1 MSHSQTSKPS
11 RGRPTISKLFAK
23 SITVPAMMAHL
34 RRPATMKLRIEI
46 PSRNLLLTLH
56 QNISSGDLVS
66 VNKFLNNYSFP
77 LNAEF
82 LHYRSVLHAAI
93 VLGQLKIFKLL
104 VSFVSDEDLHLTDNN
119 GNTAMSFAAMHG
131 NTEIAEC
138 LFKRNQKLVTT
149 VNLQGGT
156 PVLQACTGGHK
167 DTLGYLYS
175 VTPIDFLLSENKIH
189 GSRLL
194 NACILSKQFDVAF
207 DLIRQ
212 CPAISLNIDINF
224 IPLVGL
230 TEKSLYLS
238 GSRLAFWQRW
248 IYYCL
253 KENKPPASTYAFTY
267 ISGRRQSE
275 GNKSVITQVAKQLLG
290 LGSNLLN
297 MFGIKQIYDLKSDHA
312 NAMELLRRIAKY
324 ISTLDKAQILEGAVR
339 YAMIGAA
346 KLGVTEFII
355 EMWKA
360 NPDVM
365 SFTDDHGRNIFM
377 IAAVH
382 RQEKVFSLICGIP
395 ALTGQLLPYVDIY
408 GNALLHLA
416 AELGPDSEAKLT
428 QISGAALQMQR
439 ELQWFKETKNILPQV
454 HARYTNNKMQTAKQ
468 IFDETHKDLCK
479 QGEEW
484 MKQLASSSTVV
495 GTLIMTIM
503 FAAAFIVPG
512 GNDQNNGF
520 PIFLTS
526 GHKHEV
532 AFMIFIIS
540 DAISLFASST
550 SVLMF
555 LGILTTRY
563 AMEDFLT
570 SLPNKLIIGLSTLFI
585 SIATMMAAFCASL
598 VIMLQGRLCIIIPI
612 ILLASI
618 PITLFA
624 WLQFPLLVEVIVSTY
639 GVGIFDRKMKPWI

>member
-1 MSHSQTSKPS
+1 MATNTSLSGSGHQKSSQDESHLVAGQQQPPEITPAVEGAEFQSVAVEPS
-11 RGRPTISKLFAK
+11 ASG
-23 SITVPAMMAHL
+23 
-34 RRPATMKLRIEI
+34 IEI
-46 PSRNLLLTLH
+46 PSRNLLLTLL

-77 LNAEF
+77 LNCEF

-194 NACILSKQFDVAF
+194 NACILYKQFDVAF

-275 GNKSVITQVAKQLLG
+275 GNKSVTTQVAKQLLG

-377 IAAVH
+377 IAAIY
-382 RQEKVFSLICGIP
+382 RQEKVVSLICGIP

-439 ELQWFKETKNILPQV
+439 ELQWFK
-454 HARYTNNKMQTAKQ
+454 
-468 IFDETHKDLCK
+468 
-479 QGEEW
+479 
-484 MKQLASSSTVV
+484 
-495 GTLIMTIM
+495 
-503 FAAAFIVPG
+503 
-512 GNDQNNGF
+512 
-520 PIFLTS
+520 
-526 GHKHEV
+526 
-532 AFMIFIIS
+532 
-540 DAISLFASST
+540 
-550 SVLMF
+550 
-555 LGILTTRY
+555 
-563 AMEDFLT
+563 
-570 SLPNKLIIGLSTLFI
+570 
-585 SIATMMAAFCASL
+585 
-598 VIMLQGRLCIIIPI
+598 
-612 ILLASI
+612 
-618 PITLFA
+618 
-624 WLQFPLLVEVIVSTY
+624 
-639 GVGIFDRKMKPWI
+639 

>member
-1 MSHSQTSKPS
+1 MLTQLNVIIIFHCYVFREFTFRLALLCCWHNSLDMATNTSLSRSSHQKSLQDESNLVAGQQQPPEITPASNSTAVEGAELQTFRLPS
-11 RGRPTISKLFAK
+11 RSGCRNSSDMATNTSLSGSSHQKSSQDESNLVAGQQQLPEITPASNSTAVEGAELQTVEVKPRASEHSWNPVILPFASAIIVPTEG
-23 SITVPAMMAHL
+23 
-34 RRPATMKLRIEI
+34 IEI
-46 PSRNLLLTLH
+46 PSRNLLLTLL

-104 VSFVSDEDLHLTDNN
+104 LSFVSDEDLHLTDNN

-138 LFKRNQKLVTT
+138 LFKRNKKLVTT
-149 VNLQGGT
+149 VNLQGGI

-175 VTPIDFLLSENKIH
+175 VTPIDFLLSETKIH

-212 CPAISLNIDINF
+212 CPAISLTIDFNY

-230 TEKSLYLS
+230 ATEKSLYLS

-324 ISTLDKAQILEGAVR
+324 ISTLDKAQILQGAVR

-355 EMWKA
+355 ETGKA

-365 SFTDDHGRNIFM
+365 SFTDDHCRNIFM
-377 IAAVH
+377 IAAIH
-382 RQEKVFSLICGIP
+382 RQEKVVSLICGIP

-408 GNALLHLA
+408 GNGFIHLA

-439 ELQWFKETKNILPQV
+439 ELQWFK
-454 HARYTNNKMQTAKQ
+454 
-468 IFDETHKDLCK
+468 
-479 QGEEW
+479 
-484 MKQLASSSTVV
+484 
-495 GTLIMTIM
+495 
-503 FAAAFIVPG
+503 
-512 GNDQNNGF
+512 
-520 PIFLTS
+520 
-526 GHKHEV
+526 
-532 AFMIFIIS
+532 
-540 DAISLFASST
+540 
-550 SVLMF
+550 
-555 LGILTTRY
+555 
-563 AMEDFLT
+563 
-570 SLPNKLIIGLSTLFI
+570 
-585 SIATMMAAFCASL
+585 
-598 VIMLQGRLCIIIPI
+598 
-612 ILLASI
+612 
-618 PITLFA
+618 
-624 WLQFPLLVEVIVSTY
+624 
-639 GVGIFDRKMKPWI
+639 

>member
-1 MSHSQTSKPS
+1 MLLFIFLDRDKVKGIRTSSRKLDMATNTSLSGSGHQKSSQDESHLVAGQQQPPEITPAVEGAEFQSVAVEPS
-11 RGRPTISKLFAK
+11 ASG
-23 SITVPAMMAHL
+23 
-34 RRPATMKLRIEI
+34 IEI
-46 PSRNLLLTLH
+46 PSRNLLLTLL
-56 QNISSGDLVS
+56 QNISSG
-66 VNKFLNNYSFP
+66 
-77 LNAEF
+77 
-82 LHYRSVLHAAI
+82 
-93 VLGQLKIFKLL
+93 
-104 VSFVSDEDLHLTDNN
+104 
-119 GNTAMSFAAMHG
+119 
-131 NTEIAEC
+131 
-138 LFKRNQKLVTT
+138 
-149 VNLQGGT
+149 
-156 PVLQACTGGHK
+156 
-167 DTLGYLYS
+167 
-175 VTPIDFLLSENKIH
+175 
-189 GSRLL
+189 
-194 NACILSKQFDVAF
+194 
-207 DLIRQ
+207 
-212 CPAISLNIDINF
+212 
-224 IPLVGL
+224 
-230 TEKSLYLS
+230 
-238 GSRLAFWQRW
+238 
-248 IYYCL
+248 L

-275 GNKSVITQVAKQLLG
+275 GNKSVITQ
-290 LGSNLLN
+290 
-297 MFGIKQIYDLKSDHA
+297 GIKQIYDLKSDHA

-324 ISTLDKAQILEGAVR
+324 ISTLDKAQILQGAVR

-355 EMWKA
+355 ETGKA

-365 SFTDDHGRNIFM
+365 SFTDDHCRNIFM
-377 IAAVH
+377 IAAIH
-382 RQEKVFSLICGIP
+382 RQEKVVSLICGIP
-395 ALTGQLLPYVDIY
+395 ALTGQLLPY
-408 GNALLHLA
+408 
-416 AELGPDSEAKLT
+416 LGPDSEAKLT

-468 IFDETHKDLCK
+468 IFDETHKDLRK

-598 VIMLQGRLCIIIPI
+598 VIMLQGRLWIIIPI

-639 GVGIFDRKMKPWI
+639 GAGIFDRKMKPWI

>member
-1 MSHSQTSKPS
+1 MLTQLNVIIIFHCYVFREFTFRLALLCCWHNSLDMATNTSLSRSSHQKSLQDESNLVAGQQQPPEITPASNSTAVEGAELQTVEVKPRAS
-11 RGRPTISKLFAK
+11 
-23 SITVPAMMAHL
+23 
-34 RRPATMKLRIEI
+34 
-46 PSRNLLLTLH
+46 
-56 QNISSGDLVS
+56 
-66 VNKFLNNYSFP
+66 
-77 LNAEF
+77 
-82 LHYRSVLHAAI
+82 
-93 VLGQLKIFKLL
+93 
-104 VSFVSDEDLHLTDNN
+104 
-119 GNTAMSFAAMHG
+119 AMSFAAMHG

-138 LFKRNQKLVTT
+138 LFRRNKNLVTT
-149 VNLQGGT
+149 VNLQGNS
-156 PVLQACTGGHK
+156 PVLLACRGGHK

-212 CPAISLNIDINF
+212 CPAISLTIDIYY

-230 TEKSLYLS
+230 ATEKSLYLS

-267 ISGRRQSE
+267 ISERRQSE
-275 GNKSVITQVAKQLLG
+275 GNKSVITQVAKKLLG

-297 MFGIKQIYDLKSDHA
+297 MFGIEQIYDLKSDHA
-312 NAMELLRRIAKY
+312 NAKELLCRIAKY
-324 ISTLDKAQILEGAVR
+324 ISTLDKAQILQGVVHS
-339 YAMIGAA
+339 AMIGAA

-355 EMWKA
+355 EMSKA
-360 NPDVM
+360 NPDIM
-365 SFTDDHGRNIFM
+365 SFTDEHGRNIFM
-377 IAAVH
+377 IAAIY

-416 AELGPDSEAKLT
+416 AELGPNSEAKLT

-439 ELQWFKETKNILPQV
+439 ELQWFTETKNILPQV

-468 IFDETHKDLCK
+468 IFDETHKDLRK

-503 FAAAFIVPG
+503 FAAAFTVPG

-598 VIMLQGRLCIIIPI
+598 VIMLQGRLWIIIPI

-639 GVGIFDRKMKPWI
+639 GAGIFDRKMKPWI